1 MLCKPSS
8 SGRLRDKV
16 FSCIGVIWCIWLTWL
31 CFVFLLFLYAVELK
45 GMSQNF
51 SKLAPSA
58 QINNEELG
66 AFKIF
71 SFDLEKKHISILEV
85 FLLLCDGGEQR
96 KFGNLLQWLKYIFY
110 QASSLQKWKPV
121 LLQMPARINVLL
133 CLPLPQGCFLILI
146 CFFYFFSQTGAQWF
160 HCPIYFKSDAN
171 QSDPTNIQQN

>member
-51 SKLAPSA
+51 SKLTPSA

-96 KFGNLLQWLKYIFY
+96 KFGNLLQWLKYIFLSGK
-110 QASSLQKWKPV
+110 QSTKMKACTSPNASKNKCFALPSIAPRMFSNPDLFF
-121 LLQMPARINVLL
+121 LLFFPNRSTVV
-133 CLPLPQGCFLILI
+133 PLSHLF
-146 CFFYFFSQTGAQWF
+146 
-160 HCPIYFKSDAN
+160 
-171 QSDPTNIQQN
+171 

>member
-51 SKLAPSA
+51 SKLTPSA

-71 SFDLEKKHISILEV
+71 SFDLEKKTYIHTRSISPVMWWGRAEEIWQPSPMAQVYFLSGKQSTKMKACTSPNASKNKCFALPSIAPRMFSNPDLF
-85 FLLLCDGGEQR
+85 FLLFFPNR
-96 KFGNLLQWLKYIFY
+96 
-110 QASSLQKWKPV
+110 STV
-121 LLQMPARINVLL
+121 V
-133 CLPLPQGCFLILI
+133 PLSHLF
-146 CFFYFFSQTGAQWF
+146 
-160 HCPIYFKSDAN
+160 
-171 QSDPTNIQQN
+171 